1 MTRISTILGAFACAI
16 ATDAWAQSA
25 SVAAPPTDHLKDP
38 VELCQKLAG
47 TERAICEK
55 QAREAPRGA
64 TGSVKPEDDKRAN
77 TPPGT
82 SRSGDGPAAGAIA
95 DPAGVTKR

>member
-1 MTRISTILGAFACAI
+1 MKRLPLFLLAI
-16 ATDAWAQSA
+16 GCGVAANSYAQSA
-25 SVAAPPTDHLKDP
+25 GVAPPPTGHLKDP
-38 VELCQKLAG
+38 IELCQKLGG

-55 QAREAPRGA
+55 QAREGPRGA
-64 TGSVKPEDDKRAN
+64 TGAKPDDEKRAN

-82 SRSGDGPAAGAIA
+82 SRSGDGPAAGAIV

>member
-1 MTRISTILGAFACAI
+1 MRRPASILIAMACGMA
-16 ATDAWAQSA
+16 ANAYGQSQ
-25 SVAAPPTDHLKDP
+25 SVAPPPTGHLKDP
-38 VELCQKLAG
+38 IELCQKLAG

-64 TGSVKPEDDKRAN
+64 TGAKPDDDKRAN

-82 SRSGDGPAAGAIA
+82 SRSGDAPAAGAIV